1 MTPSPVWAAALL
13 PSAVLLPLTWAVVC
27 VLAPTR
33 ARRVLGPVGALA
45 TAAVGISVAVVVAVG
60 GPVEAALA
68 GRLPPLGIAVRA
80 DGPGAVFLL
89 LTSIVGAIVSLHA
102 AAHPRSTGIEGA
114 RDWFWPA
121 WLLGWSGLAA
131 VFLSADLFNLY
142 VSIEI
147 VGLSAVL
154 LVALGGPDAW
164 RAAFR
169 YLIVTVTGSLL
180 FLLSLTLVYA
190 ATGALDLRLA
200 GERLAAGEPGV
211 HVTVILALAAAGM
224 AFKSALFPLHGWLPD
239 AHGGAPGAVS
249 PLLSAL
255 VVKSSFFVLFRVW
268 TEVTGPDPVV
278 GTALGIAA
286 TGSVIWG
293 GICAAR
299 TPRFKRLV
307 AYSTVSQ
314 VGYLF
319 LFFPLSAAAGDD
331 EHRAAAAWT
340 AAALLALAHGLAKSS
355 LFLSAGVVKDRLGTD
370 RLDALA
376 GRGAELPT
384 VTMAIAV
391 AGVSLA
397 GLPVTLGFAGK
408 WQLLLAAVDSG
419 LWWIVAV
426 AVVGTLIAAAYL
438 LRPVQSLIANGPER
452 DPEDGSGGDHGD
464 SGSGDADAGAG
475 AGADAGEGDGAGKA
489 GSPVPVPVP
498 VPVPRTVLVLPLI
511 GALAAALAILASGP
525 LAELALTG
533 TGPGA
538 AS

>member
-1 MTPSPVWAAALL
+1 MTPSPTWAAALL
-13 PSAVLLPLTWAVVC
+13 PSAVLLPLAWAVLC
-27 VLAPTR
+27 VLVPTR
-33 ARRVLGPVGALA
+33 ARRALGPVGALA
-45 TAAVGISVAVVVAVG
+45 TAAVGISIAVAVAVG

-89 LTSIVGAIVSLHA
+89 LTSIVGALVSVFA
-102 AAHPRSTGIEGA
+102 AIHPRSTGAEGA

-142 VSIEI
+142 VAIEI
-147 VGLSAVL
+147 VGLAAVL
-154 LVALGGPDAW
+154 LVALGGRDAW

-169 YLIVTVTGSLL
+169 YLVVTVTGSLL
-180 FLLSLTLVYA
+180 FLVALTLVYA

-211 HVTVILALAAAGM
+211 HVTVILALAATGM

-268 TEVTGPDPVV
+268 TEVTGPDAAV

-286 TGSVIWG
+286 AGSVMWAG
-293 GICAAR
+293 VAAVR

-307 AYSTVSQ
+307 GYSTVSQ

-319 LFFPLSAAAGDD
+319 LFFPLSAAADGPGQQ
-331 EHRAAAAWT
+331 RAAWIAV
-340 AAALLALAHGLAKSS
+340 ALLAFAHGLAKSS
-355 LFLSAGVVKDRLGTD
+355 LFLSAGLVKDQLGTD
-370 RLDALA
+370 RIDAMTDQ
-376 GRGAELPT
+376 GARMPL

-397 GLPVTLGFAGK
+397 GLPITLGFAGK
-408 WQLLLAAVDSG
+408 WQLLLAAVDTAE
-419 LWWIVAV
+419 WWVAAVAV
-426 AVVGTLIAAAYL
+426 AGTLVAATYL
-438 LRPVQSLIANGPER
+438 LRPVQTMLSGESSENRPGSTRRGDDPDAGDR
-452 DPEDGSGGDHGD
+452 DARGLVDENDDEGRRDGS
-464 SGSGDADAGAG
+464 SAGAEVG
-475 AGADAGEGDGAGKA
+475 RTGIRSAPRAG
-489 GSPVPVPVP
+489 
-498 VPVPRTVLVLPLI
+498 TLIPLT
-511 GALAAALAILASGP
+511 GALLAALAIAASGP
-525 LAELALTG
+525 LADLAVLGLALGGQT
-533 TGPGA
+533 
-538 AS
+538 